1 MLNYKIY
8 AKSDDADWVTFVHG
22 AGGSSNIW
30 FKQIKA
36 FQEQYNVL
44 LIDLRGHGQSKEHRG
59 KVKRYSFKYVTQDV
73 IDVLDF
79 LKITESHFLGIS
91 LGTIII
97 REIAEIRPKLVKSMI
112 LAGAILKLNFS
123 SQVLM
128 KIGYLLHQVLPY
140 MTIYKL
146 FALVILP
153 RREHKPSRNVFI
165 NEAKKLYRKEFIRWY
180 KLTSEVNPLLRFFRQ
195 KKIDIP
201 SLFVMGGEDYMF
213 LSAVELFVRKNL
225 SAELSVIPDCGH
237 IVNVQAA
244 DRFNRIALSF
254 ISKN

>member
-8 AKSDDADWVTFVHG
+8 HRSNDAQWVTFIHG

-30 FKQIKA
+30 FKQVKA
-36 FQEQYNVL
+36 FNAQYNVL
-44 LIDLRGHGQSKEHRG
+44 LIDLRGHGESKAMLD
-59 KVKRYSFKYVTQDV
+59 KVKHYSFKKVSQDV

-79 LKITESHFLGIS
+79 LKITASHFVGIS

-97 REIAEIRPKLVKSMI
+97 RKVSELRPNMVTSMI
-112 LAGAILKLNFS
+112 LAGAILRLNFM
-123 SQVLM
+123 SQLLM
-128 KIGYLLHQVLPY
+128 RIGYLLHRVLPY

-153 RREHKPSRNVFI
+153 RRAHQSSRNIFI

-180 KLTSEVNPLLRFFRQ
+180 KLTADVNSLLRSHRRKNINQ
-195 KKIDIP
+195 P